1 MITRNNIEL
10 ELVEIVVDI
19 TGSPDN
25 VILFDVILAAGIN
38 IAETVKRNRETD
50 DMEQWFRISCSAEL
64 EDGIKNFSISNI
76 SINSKHRK
84 SKDNR
89 LSEYL
94 VPVISKEELDDTA
107 EAFLKKYYPEALEK
121 PMAIPPEEVAERMGL
136 QIK

>member
-50 DMEQWFRISCSAEL
+50 DIEQWFRISCSAEL

-84 SKDNR
+84 SKDNP

-94 VPVISKEELDDTA
+94 VPVISKEQLDDTA